1 MPIRDKSQQAFVEKH
16 GRNPRITPRI
26 SASKLYIIFAMFG
39 DRLRPTTQARRN
51 THIIGIAAGKD
62 RDFAENWII
71 NFERE
76 YSARPNL
83 KTLSPN
89 NIQASISSTAIWND
103 LHRYPTF
110 GTRSW
115 SLSEAAFQ
123 QLISEQVSVDTLG
136 YGLKG
141 TFDAEGSVKY
151 QVKRASRQVTLFSV
165 NSTGLKQISMLLNR
179 LRLAHSLYKDPI
191 GIFGRRNIVDYQNKI
206 GFSIRR
212 KGEALINMISTFK

>member
-1 MPIRDKSQQAFVEKH
+1 MGSDHYP
-16 GRNPRITPRI
+16 
-26 SASKLYIIFAMFG
+26 
-39 DRLRPTTQARRN
+39 ARRN

-103 LHRYPTF
+103 LHRYATF

-115 SLSEAAFQ
+115 SLSEAAFK
-123 QLISEQVSVDTLG
+123 QLMSEQVSVDTLG
-136 YGLKG
+136 YGLKVI
-141 TFDAEGSVKY
+141 FDAEGSVKY
-151 QVKRASRQVTLFSV
+151 QIKRASRQVTLFSV
-165 NSTGLKQISMLLNR
+165 NSTGLKQISILLNR
-179 LRLAHSLYKDPI
+179 LRLGHSLYKDSI
-191 GIFGRRNIVDYQNKI
+191 AIFGRRNLVDYQNKI